1 VDSGQKAEL
10 TLEELSR
17 STGEPEER
25 LRQWRSLGL
34 IGVEGGE
41 GFEPEDMERV
51 PLVQALL
58 RRGIRLEA
66 IAKADREQGGLVRRY
81 LNLLPAEGLR
91 PIYSMEEAAEI
102 VGLKLDL
109 VRRFREASGLSG
121 QGEAVSEEDFQ
132 ALRNFKAALDAGFP
146 EEALVQL
153 VRVYSDA
160 LGRVAEAEQ
169 RLFHF
174 YVHQRLEAVG
184 LSGLELMERS
194 QAAGNQM
201 LPLIEPSILY
211 FHRKGQAKAARE
223 DMVMHLAEETGLAEK
238 GEAPGQLQMAITF
251 VDLSSFTPLA
261 EAMGDVKA
269 AEVLERFSALV
280 REAARR
286 WDGRV
291 VKQIGDAF
299 LLVYPEPRS
308 AVACSLEIEA
318 RTAREPQFP
327 AVRSGLHWGS
337 VLYREGDYV
346 GTNVNIAARVAAEAG
361 RHQVLVTSAVRKEA
375 KGLAEVEFVRLGKR
389 RLKGLTEELELFEA
403 RPSGAE
409 AREKVVDPVCGM
421 ELGTGEA
428 AATLTL
434 EGEERAFCSDE
445 CLRRFVAAPEKYSA

>member
-17 STGEPEER
+17 STGEPVER
-25 LRQWRSLGL
+25 LGQWRSQGL
-34 IGVEGGE
+34 IGAEDGE
-41 GFEPEDMERV
+41 GFRLEDVEKVR
-51 PLVQALL
+51 LVQTFL
-58 RRGIRLEA
+58 RRGISLEA
-66 IAKADREQGGLVRRY
+66 VARADSQQGFLDHYLGL
-81 LNLLPAEGLR
+81 LFPEGIT
-91 PIYSMEEAAEI
+91 PTYSLAEAAEMI
-102 VGLKLDL
+102 GLDL
-109 VRRFREASGLSG
+109 DILRGVWEASGLSQ
-121 QGEAVSEEDFQ
+121 QGEALREEDIEGIRCFKV
-132 ALRNFKAALDAGFP
+132 ALEAGLP
-146 EEALVQL
+146 EEAVMQL

-160 LGRVAEAEQ
+160 LGRVGEAET

-174 YVHQRLEAVG
+174 YVHERLKAAGV
-184 LSGLELMERS
+184 SGSDLMDTT
-194 QAAGNQM
+194 QAAENR
-201 LPLIEPSILY
+201 LKPLIEPSILY
-211 FHRKGQAKAARE
+211 FHRKGWERALRE
-223 DMVMHLAEETGLAEK
+223 DAVMHMAEEAGLTEK
-238 GEAPGQLQMAITF
+238 AEAPGQLERAITF
-251 VDLSSFTPLA
+251 VDLSSFTPLS

-280 REAARR
+280 RAAAGR

-308 AVACSLEIEA
+308 AVACALEIEA
-318 RTAREPQFP
+318 RTEGEPQFP

-346 GTNVNIAARVAAEAG
+346 GSNVNIAARVAAEAG

-389 RLKGLTEELELFEA
+389 RLKGLAEELELFEA

-421 ELGTGEA
+421 ELGPGEA

-445 CLRRFVAAPEKYSA
+445 CLRLFVAAPEKYPA

>member
-1 VDSGQKAEL
+1 MDSGQKAEL

-17 STGEPEER
+17 STDEPVER
-25 LRQWRSLGL
+25 LGQWRSQGL
-34 IGVEGGE
+34 IGAEDGE
-41 GFEPEDMERV
+41 GFRPEDVERAR
-51 PLVQALL
+51 LVQLLL
-58 RRGIRLEA
+58 RRGIGLEA
-66 IAKADREQGGLVRRY
+66 IAKADREQRFLGHY
-81 LNLLPAEGLR
+81 LELMFPEGVT
-91 PIYSMEEAAEI
+91 PSYSLAEAAEI
-102 VGLKLDL
+102 LGIELELLRKVWT
-109 VRRFREASGLSG
+109 ASGFSG
-121 QGEAVSEEDFQ
+121 EDETLRQADIEGLRLCEA
-132 ALRNFKAALDAGFP
+132 AMDAGFP

-153 VRVYSDA
+153 VRVYADT
-160 LGRVAEAEQ
+160 LGRVAEAEV
-169 RLFHF
+169 RIFHS
-174 YVHQRLEAVG
+174 YVHERLKAAG
-184 LSGLELMERS
+184 LSGPELMKATETAGERAS
-194 QAAGNQM
+194 A
-201 LPLIEPSILY
+201 LVEPVILY
-211 FHRKGQAKAARE
+211 YHNKGWERAVRE
-223 DMVMHLAEETGLAEK
+223 DAVIHLAEEAGLAEK
-238 GEAPGQLQMAITF
+238 EEVPGQLERAIAF

-308 AVACSLEIEA
+308 AVACALEIEA
-318 RTAREPQFP
+318 RTEGEPQFP
-327 AVRSGLHWGS
+327 AARSGVHWGS

-346 GTNVNIAARVAAEAG
+346 GSNVNIAARVAAEAG

-389 RLKGLTEELELFEA
+389 RLKGLADDLELFEA

-409 AREKVVDPVCGM
+409 KREKTVDPVCGM
-421 ELGTGEA
+421 ELGAGEA

-445 CLRRFVAAPEKYSA
+445 CLRRYVAAPEKYSG

>member
-1 VDSGQKAEL
+1 MDSGQKAGL
-10 TLEELSR
+10 TLEELARR
-17 STGEPEER
+17 SGEPVER

-34 IGVEGGE
+34 IGRGDGE
-41 GFEPEDMERV
+41 GFRPEDVEKAR
-51 PLVQALL
+51 LVQLFL
-58 RRGIRLEA
+58 RRGIGLEA
-66 IAKADREQGGLVRRY
+66 VARADSEQGFLDHY
-81 LNLLPAEGLR
+81 IELLFPEGVS
-91 PIYSMEEAAEI
+91 PSYSLAEAADMMGLEI
-102 VGLKLDL
+102 DL
-109 VRRFREASGLSG
+109 LRRLWEAFGLSQ
-121 QGEAVSEEDFQ
+121 QGEMVSEQDIEGISC
-132 ALRNFKAALDAGFP
+132 FKVALDAGLP
-146 EEALVQL
+146 EAAVMQL

-160 LGRVAEAEQ
+160 LGRVGEAET

-174 YVHQRLEAVG
+174 YVHERLKAAGV
-184 LSGLELMERS
+184 SGSDLMDTT
-194 QAAGNQM
+194 QAAEDR
-201 LPLIEPSILY
+201 LKPLIEPSILY
-211 FHRKGQAKAARE
+211 FHRKGWERAIRE
-223 DMVMHLAEETGLAEK
+223 DAVMHMAEEAGLTEAAEV
-238 GEAPGQLQMAITF
+238 PGQLEQAITF

-280 REAARR
+280 REAAGG

-308 AVACSLEIEA
+308 AVACALEIEA
-318 RTAREPQFP
+318 RTAGEPQFP
-327 AVRSGLHWGS
+327 AARSGVHWGS

-346 GTNVNIAARVAAEAG
+346 GSNVNIASRVAAEAG
-361 RHQVLVTSAVRKEA
+361 RHQVVVTAAVRNEA

-389 RLKGLTEELELFEA
+389 RLKGLADELELFEA

-409 AREKVVDPVCGM
+409 AREKAIDPVCGM
-421 ELGTGEA
+421 ELGPGEA